1 MDVSEPAAAHTADID
16 RVAVGGAQLYVRE
29 IGTGPP
35 VIVLHGGPDFDHT
48 YLLPELDQLADIC
61 CLVYYDQRGRGRS
74 AEGVVA
80 SDVDI
85 ESDVADLDVIRE
97 HIGAESVALL
107 GHSWGGVLAM
117 EYATRHS
124 ARVSHLILMNTAPAS
139 AAEWTVLREHLAQ
152 RRPPGDLDAMAAIRA
167 TAAYARG
174 DPAAEVDYYRIHF
187 RNAICSADGAD
198 LIVHRLREHFT
209 AAGVLLAREI
219 EDRLNQAT
227 TQDADWNLVPNL
239 KALSVPSLVVHG
251 DRDLIP
257 VTMATHI
264 ADAIPGARHTVL
276 ADCGH
281 FAYLERPDD
290 VHRVIGE
297 LLSA

>member
-1 MDVSEPAAAHTADID
+1 MDVSEPAGAHTADID
-16 RVAVGGAQLYVRE
+16 RVDVGAALLYVRT

-61 CLVYYDQRGRGRS
+61 RLVYYDQRGRGRS
-74 AEGVVA
+74 ADGVVA

-85 ESDVADLDVIRE
+85 QSEIADLDMIRE

-124 ARVSHLILMNTAPAS
+124 ARISHLILVNTAPAS
-139 AAEWTVLREHLAQ
+139 AAEWTLLREHLAQ

-167 TAAYARG
+167 TAAYAHG

-187 RNAICSADGAD
+187 RNAICAADGSE

-209 AAGVLLAREI
+209 AAGVLLARAI
-219 EDRLNQAT
+219 EDRLYQET
-227 TQDADWNLVPNL
+227 TQDADWDLVPKLN
-239 KALSVPSLVVHG
+239 ALSVPSLVVHG
-251 DRDLIP
+251 DRDLVP
-257 VTMATHI
+257 VAMATHV
-264 ADAIPGARHTVL
+264 ADAIPGTRLTVL

-281 FAYLERPDD
+281 FAYLERPDE
-290 VHRVIGE
+290 VHRVIRE
-297 LLSA
+297 FLSA

>member
-1 MDVSEPAAAHTADID
+1 MDVSEPAAAHSAVTDG
-16 RVAVGGAQLYVRE
+16 VAVGGALLHVRK
-29 IGTGPP
+29 IGAGPP
-35 VIVLHGGPDFDHT
+35 VIVLHGGPDFDHN

-61 CLVYYDQRGRGRS
+61 RLVYYDQRGRGRS
-74 AEGVVA
+74 ADGVVA

-85 ESDVADLDVIRE
+85 ESDIADLDVIRE

-139 AAEWTVLREHLAQ
+139 AAEWALFREYVAQ
-152 RRPPGDLDAMAAIRA
+152 HRPCGDRDAMAAMRA
-167 TAAYARG
+167 SPEYARG

-187 RNAICSADGAD
+187 RNAICIADGVE
-198 LIVHRLREHFT
+198 LIMHRLREHFT
-209 AAGVLLAREI
+209 SAGVLLARAI
-219 EDRLNQAT
+219 EDRLDQET
-227 TQDADWNLVPNL
+227 TQDADWDLLPKLN
-239 KALSVPSLVVHG
+239 ALSVPTLVVHG
-251 DRDLIP
+251 DRDLVP
-257 VTMATHI
+257 VTMANHV
-264 ADAIPGARHTVL
+264 ADAIPGSRLTVL

-290 VHRVIGE
+290 VHRLIGE

>member
-1 MDVSEPAAAHTADID
+1 MDVSEPAAAHPADID
-16 RVAVGGAQLYVRE
+16 RVAVGGALIYVRK

-61 CLVYYDQRGRGRS
+61 RLVYYDQRGRGRS
-74 AEGVVA
+74 ADGVVPG
-80 SDVDI
+80 DVDI
-85 ESDVADLDVIRE
+85 ESEVADLDAIRA

-124 ARVSHLILMNTAPAS
+124 ARVSHLILMNTGPES
-139 AAEWTVLREHLAQ
+139 AAEWTQLREYVAQ
-152 RRPPGDLDAMAAIRA
+152 HRPCGDLDAMAAIRA
-167 TAAYARG
+167 TTEYARG

-187 RNAICSADGAD
+187 RNAICMADGAE

-209 AAGVLLAREI
+209 AAGVLLARAI
-219 EDRLNQAT
+219 EDRLNHET
-227 TQDADWNLVPNL
+227 TQDADWDLLPKLN
-239 KALSVPSLVVHG
+239 ALSVPTLVVHG
-251 DRDLIP
+251 DRDLVP
-257 VTMATHI
+257 VAMATHI
-264 ADAIPGARHTVL
+264 ADAIPGTRLSVL
-276 ADCGH
+276 AGCGH

-290 VHRVIGE
+290 VHRVIGD